1 MLERP
6 YHLSYPFPIVCGND
20 LFLLPESALDN
31 NVQLFRCCRSSFAD
45 GDTWQLEKVLYTG
58 PLLVDTTPFFHEG
71 KWYFFTTRVDCG
83 PHMFLFVADRLD
95 GAWTFHPK
103 NPIATDIR
111 EARSAGALFWRG
123 SRLLRPVQDCSVRY
137 GYAIVLKEIV
147 RLTPTEFEE
156 RTSEVILPQ
165 WRRGLLGTHTL
176 NSNETLEVIDG
187 IRLPA

>member
-1 MLERP
+1 M
-6 YHLSYPFPIVCGND
+6 
-20 LFLLPESALDN
+20 PESALDH
-31 NVQLFRCCRSSFAD
+31 NVQLFRCARASFAD
-45 GDTWQLEKVLYTG
+45 GDAWQLEKVLYSG

-71 KWYFFTTRVDCG
+71 KWYFFTTRVEYG

-95 GAWTFHPK
+95 GAWTFHPM
-103 NPIATDIR
+103 NPISTDIR

-123 SRLLRPVQDCSVRY
+123 TRLLRPVQDCSVRY

-165 WRRGLLGTHTL
+165 WRPGLLGTHTL
-176 NSNETLEVIDG
+176 NSNDTLEVIDG
-187 IRLPA
+187 IRFPA